1 MRKTPT
7 LVVATVLALQGAG
20 MPVQIQALAADI
32 WLLVSGLDMPRA
44 RWEMVQQLPLCFKSL
59 WSSEHCCWQQNKTN
73 SARACL
79 HNTSWADG
87 SLVCMGSSANDC
99 IPKTMPQSWAG
110 LIYPRLRSSTSLES
124 LGLWWQQYRHSALV
138 GLKCKNSEHT

>member
-44 RWEMVQQLPLCFKSL
+44 R
-59 WSSEHCCWQQNKTN
+59 
-73 SARACL
+73 
-79 HNTSWADG
+79 
-87 SLVCMGSSANDC
+87 
-99 IPKTMPQSWAG
+99 
-110 LIYPRLRSSTSLES
+110 
-124 LGLWWQQYRHSALV
+124 
-138 GLKCKNSEHT
+138 